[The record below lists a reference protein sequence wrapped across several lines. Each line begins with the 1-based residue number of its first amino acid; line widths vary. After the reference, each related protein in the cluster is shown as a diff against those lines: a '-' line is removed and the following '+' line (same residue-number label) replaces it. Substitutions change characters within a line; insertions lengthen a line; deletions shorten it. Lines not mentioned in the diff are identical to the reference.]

1 MSSRLSFV
9 RTLIVYTRELGF
21 KQAKREVSIQQSA
34 VSVRLSEAE
43 VSQLKPD
50 FRLSLRVLSWG
61 NLHQKQ
67 LVILCQNAHKFFK
80 IADS

>member
-9 RTLIVYTRELGF
+9 RTLIVYTLELGF
-21 KQAKREVSIQQSA
+21 KQAKREVGIQQSA
-34 VSVRLSEAE
+34 VS
-43 VSQLKPD
+43 SQLKPD